1 MSFLLD
7 SKRNANKPRW
17 EQGQTIV
24 LLALGMMVLIA
35 AVGLATDA
43 VLIYKTK
50 QDLQRAI
57 DSAALAGAY
66 KLPDKTLASQAAYEF
81 MRLHN
86 FDFDPTSNPLQ
97 ITFPIYTPPRKALK
111 LVGSVDANLAFMKVF
126 GFAKVK
132 VSAAGEAESAPM
144 DVYLILDLSESMVY
158 DTPKPNPWPPAG
170 FHTCSQWDS
179 NGYYDCIAKYCNT
192 YRKCDPLDTH
202 IKPAAKFF
210 LDQFDAQYDRVG
222 VIAYDTVGVQ
232 IIPLSSDFDEVEEA
246 INNLNAFD
254 HQGESTSDCPIYNN
268 NGHHCNKNTNIG
280 DGIMVAHDKIAS
292 EGRMDAIWSLVLL
305 TDGRA
310 NVYRSCNGCPPDC
323 GSCTTIRSCDECQ
336 AATDWAINHA
346 KDTWKRHETVIYTIA
361 YGDLFTHDPQ
371 YKDLMI
377 DIADW
382 TDNGVLNGT
391 TNDFWTAPDEAGLRV
406 ALKEI
411 AERIYARLIQ

>member
-7 SKRNANKPRW
+7 SKRNANKRRW

-43 VLIYKTK
+43 ILIYKTK

-57 DSAALAGAY
+57 DSAALAAAY

-86 FDFDPTSNPLQ
+86 YDFDPTSNPLQ
-97 ITFPIYTPPRKALK
+97 ITFPVYTPPRKALK
-111 LVGSVDANLAFMKVF
+111 LVGTVDANLAFMKVF

-132 VSAAGEAESAPM
+132 ISAAGEAESAPM
-144 DVYLILDLSESMVY
+144 DVYLILDLSESMTY
-158 DTPKPNPWPPAG
+158 DTYYTQRPSPKPSWWVYQSDEIA
-170 FHTCSQWDS
+170 QW
-179 NGYYDCIAKYCNT
+179 CNAH
-192 YRKCDPLDTH
+192 RNCDPLDEH
-202 IKPAAKFF
+202 LKPAAKFF
-210 LDQFDAQYDRVG
+210 IDQFDAQYDRVG
-222 VIAYDTVGVQ
+222 VVAYDTVGVQ
-232 IIPLSSDFDEVEEA
+232 IIPLSSDFVAVKTA
-246 INNLNAFD
+246 IDNLDAFD
-254 HQGESTSDCPIYNN
+254 HQFTSDSSCPIYNN

-280 DGIMVAHDKIAS
+280 DGIMIAHDKIAS
-292 EGRMDAIWSLVLL
+292 EGRLEAIWSIVLE

-310 NVYRSCNGCPPDC
+310 NVYRNCNGCPPDC
-323 GSCTTIRSCDECQ
+323 GSCTIVRSCDECQ

-361 YGDLFTHDPQ
+361 YGDLFTQDPQ

-391 TNDFWTAPDEAGLRV
+391 TNDFWTAPDEDSLRV